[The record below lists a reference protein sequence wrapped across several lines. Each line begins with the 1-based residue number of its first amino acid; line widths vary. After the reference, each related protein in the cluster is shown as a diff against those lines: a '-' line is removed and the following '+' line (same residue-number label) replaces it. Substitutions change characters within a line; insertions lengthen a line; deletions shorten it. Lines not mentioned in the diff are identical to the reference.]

1 VNALFLCKSNIFY
14 RLWSVR
20 RLGVPVML
28 TDKQCKSATH
38 EPDRKRA
45 RFTGAR
51 GLCREMAFDGGCLVV
66 SQARKW
72 M

>member
-1 VNALFLCKSNIFY
+1 
-14 RLWSVR
+14 
-20 RLGVPVML
+20 ML